1 MGQYDNLTFMKEHL
15 DLAGYMQLSKQLQ
28 SLTESEIT
36 LNSFII
42 KHFEEIHYYGIIDLA
57 QKAKVSKATIGR
69 YLNKLGYTGYS
80 EFKTALKNNLRTHNV
95 MVAPIEASRVKN
107 QSQDDSIQETALRY
121 ISNVTQLI
129 QQFSDEL
136 DCDALKK
143 LAKMI
148 AEKQRTIYVVG
159 SASSRALATHFS
171 TLLKYSRTEVVLLP
185 LDKAELPKALLG
197 VSQQDILI
205 AFSYYRFNPVVLEVT
220 KYFNGINAN
229 VVVISNTH
237 SNPYGIYSDMQ
248 FILPSDVDS
257 IFHSRTIG
265 FLFIELLLYLL
276 QKECRDHD
284 NFEDLETLFK
294 FFGTYSCTE

>member
-15 DLAGYMQLSKQLQ
+15 DLAGYMRLAKQLQ
-28 SLTESEIT
+28 SLTESET
-36 LNSFII
+36 ALNAFII
-42 KHFEEIHYYGIIDLA
+42 KHFEELSYYGIIDLA

-69 YLNKLGYTGYS
+69 YLNKLGYTGYA
-80 EFKTALKNNLRTHNV
+80 EFKTALKNNLRTHNI

-121 ISNVTQLI
+121 IGNVTQLI
-129 QQFSDEL
+129 QEFSNEL

-185 LDKAELPKALLG
+185 LDKAELPKAILG
-197 VSQQDILI
+197 VSQQDILV
-205 AFSYYRFNPVVLEVT
+205 AFSYYRFNPVVLEIT
-220 KYFNGINAN
+220 KYFNTINAN

-265 FLFIELLLYLL
+265 FLFIELLLFLL
-276 QKECRDHD
+276 QKECRYDD

-294 FFGTYSCTE
+294 FFGTYSCAE